1 MKPESLTITLRRVN
15 ASTLVSSESMQERN
29 ASSVI
34 VVLSR
39 TTPLVLVGAGVVSD
53 TCRFSISAL
62 WWKNKVNLKMGR
74 SEKGHK

>member
-1 MKPESLTITLRRVN
+1 MERYSTYIPPESLTITLRRVN
-15 ASTLVSSESMQERN
+15 ASTLVSSESIQERN

-39 TTPLVLVGAGVVSD
+39 TTPLVFVGAGVVSD

-62 WWKNKVNLKMGR
+62 RWKNNV
-74 SEKGHK
+74 